1 MKLFG
6 EYLVEKKIVTA
17 SQLVAAL
24 IKQNAMLPSVAEVA
38 FEKKIITPEQ
48 ILAIFKIQHASKT
61 GFIEAARELNIWNN
75 EFHQDVEK
83 HISSLRMPLGQILVE
98 MTSIPLE
105 SITHALDEFL
115 AEINEVP
122 SSTSTVAP
130 VAEKETSVE
139 TPISANIIDHSH
151 FCEVLNEERKQTL
164 FSSLSLMK
172 AGDVSLSPLQTAKD
186 ILHILKGAARFAAV
200 NQSESLI
207 AIMESV
213 IELIMN
219 ASIGKIN
226 PDTIAKTGE
235 ICQKGAEFLWDL
247 SGKMQDGALEVDLLE
262 QTEIKKSFETIS
274 ASLEMI
280 KFDLELL

>member
-38 FEKKIITPEQ
+38 FEKKIISPEQ
-48 ILAIFKIQHASKT
+48 ILSIFKIQHASKT

-83 HISSLRMPLGQILVE
+83 HISSLRMPLGQILIE

-105 SITHALDEFL
+105 SITHALDDFL
-115 AEINEVP
+115 AEINDVQV
-122 SSTSTVAP
+122 TAP
-130 VAEKETSVE
+130 SVE

-164 FSSLSLMK
+164 FSSLNLMK

-200 NQSESLI
+200 TQSESLI

-226 PDTIAKTGE
+226 PDTIVKTGE
-235 ICQKGAEFLWDL
+235 VCQKGAEFLWDL
-247 SGKMQDGALEVDLLE
+247 SGKMEQGALEADLFE
-262 QTEIKKSFETIS
+262 QPELKKSFEMIS
-274 ASLEMI
+274 SSLEMI